1 MKPNLLLGRGHQD
14 ERGCVKFNNDFN
26 MSFIK
31 RMYTIENNSSNSI
44 RGWQGHKIEQRW
56 FIASIGSF
64 QIDVK
69 SILAFE
75 NEDASQE
82 ILSFKLLSTS
92 LDVLHIPAGFVT
104 CIHSLEKNAQL
115 LAFSDYELGA
125 VRDEWRYTL

>member
-1 MKPNLLLGRGHQD
+1 MKPNFIFGGCHKD
-14 ERGCVKFNNDFN
+14 DRGCVKFNNDFN

-56 FIASIGSF
+56 FIASMGSF

-75 NEDASQE
+75 NEDSFQE

-92 LDVLHIPAGFVT
+92 LDVLHIPPGYVT

-115 LAFSDYELGA
+115 LAFSDFELGD
-125 VRDEWRYTL
+125 VKDEWRFIL